1 MKKLIVLLSAV
12 AALAACSK
20 NEMVPAVSGENVE
33 ISYKVAPRTKAEP
46 QTTQA
51 FGTENVFASWAYYLP
66 AGKSWETDSKE
77 AQIYFGE
84 ESAHGVEISYDKD
97 KNVWKNQTTSYYWP
111 KEGKL
116 TFFAYSLNS
125 DFLTDKFGT
134 DTHFYCTK
142 NESQYGI
149 CGALHLDKHPNTD
162 LLVADMAADK
172 NANETAYKFNG
183 VPTLFKHKLSRVKFA
198 VKKKSE
204 YANTTI
210 TLNSITF
217 KNLVNYMFYNQYKI
231 NDNKSITP
239 DYITYDILGNIPRSE
254 QKYTETAF
262 EVSSSKA
269 FEPVPDK
276 NEVRYIYIPQDFKN
290 AKETATIE
298 VTYTVTF
305 KKGISGTDKDI
316 AETYTKTLNVKD
328 IFDSWEIGKRYTF
341 NLIFSL
347 DEIKWA
353 PAVGDWEDEIKNID
367 VVTGEVKPADGSTS
381 VDGNTTTDEQC

>member
-1 MKKLIVLLSAV
+1 MKKLIVLFSAV

-20 NEMVPAVSGENVE
+20 NEVVPAVSGENVE
-33 ISYKVAPRTKAEP
+33 ISYKVAPRTKADP
-46 QTTQA
+46 QA
-51 FGTENVFASWAYYLP
+51 FDTKNVFASWAYYLP

-149 CGALHLDKHPNTD
+149 CGALNLDTHPNTD
-162 LLVADMAADK
+162 FLVADIAADK
-172 NANETAYKFNG
+172 TANKEVYKFNG

-198 VKKKSE
+198 VKKKAD

-217 KNLVNYMFYNQYKI
+217 KKLVYGMIYTQFM
-231 NDNKSITP
+231 NDAAKGIIT
-239 DYITYDILGNIPRSE
+239 DYIVPGTDRNKE
-254 QKYTETAF
+254 QEYTKTDF
-262 EVSSSKA
+262 EVSSSTA
-269 FEPVPDK
+269 FDPVPDN

-290 AKETATIE
+290 VEDADKIATIE
-298 VTYTVTF
+298 VKYTVTL
-305 KKGISGTDKDI
+305 KKGTSETDKGIS
-316 AETYTKTLNVKD
+316 ETYTKTLNVKD

-367 VVTGEVKPADGSTS
+367 VVTGEVNPADGSIS

>member
-1 MKKLIVLLSAV
+1 MKKLIVLFSAV

-20 NEMVPAVSGENVE
+20 NEVVPSVSGENVE
-33 ISYKVAPRTKAEP
+33 ISYKVAPRTKAE
-46 QTTQA
+46 TQA

-66 AGKSWETDSKE
+66 KGQSWETHSKD

-84 ESAHGVEISYDKD
+84 ENAHGVEISYDKD
-97 KNVWKNQTTSYYWP
+97 KNVWKNKDISYYWP

-125 DFLTDKFGT
+125 KILTDKLGT

-198 VKKKSE
+198 VKKKSD
-204 YANTTI
+204 YPGATI

-231 NDNKSITP
+231 NNDKSITH

-262 EVSSSKA
+262 EVSSSTA
-269 FEPVPDK
+269 FDPVPDK

-290 AKETATIE
+290 ATETATIE

-305 KKGISGTDKDI
+305 KDGIS
-316 AETYTKTLNVKD
+316 ETYTKTLNVKD

-353 PAVGDWEDEIKNID
+353 PAVGDWENETKDID
-367 VVTGEVKPADGSTS
+367 IVTGKPIPAE
-381 VDGNTTTDEQC
+381 GNTTTGKQN